1 MRRSALALASIVWL
15 MFAGTALAQ
24 GTLEVVPGE
33 VVEVPIVDQQIVIDG
48 NLDDWVGVP
57 EVVTV
62 SGPLPSPDP
71 AATGELRWRLLVQG
85 ESLHFAST
93 ITDEVIAAGFAP
105 DEPWTED
112 SIELYVDFSGDPTL
126 TSYADGVAQIRL
138 SAENIGRTDPAELMV
153 TGEGSDAFVVR
164 GLVFETADGWG
175 VEAQVAV
182 GDAAALTDG
191 SSFGVQVQ
199 ANGSSGAGRDLKLS
213 WSVADFDDVSFADP
227 SVFGE
232 ARIVEGVVGDAATVD
247 TVAVEGEASSSSVA
261 RAVEEQPSPAEDAVA
276 VETVDQAEEGS
287 DGGDAGSSILPIAL
301 FALVILVGG
310 VLLQRFVAGRNVPP
324 DQDIDPDDPD
334 DIEELIS
341 SILD

>member
-1 MRRSALALASIVWL
+1 LY
-15 MFAGTALAQ
+15 
-24 GTLEVVPGE
+24 
-33 VVEVPIVDQQIVIDG
+33 
-48 NLDDWVGVP
+48 
-57 EVVTV
+57 
-62 SGPLPSPDP
+62 
-71 AATGELRWRLLVQG
+71 
-85 ESLHFAST
+85 FAST

-138 SAENIGRTDPAELMV
+138 SAENIGRTDPAELTV
-153 TGEGSDAFVVR
+153 TGEGSDAFAVR
-164 GLVFETADGWG
+164 GLVFETSDGWG

-182 GDAAALTDG
+182 GDATTLADG

-213 WSVADFDDVSFADP
+213 WSVADPDDLSIADP
-227 SVFGE
+227 SVFGVAQIVAGEVVE
-232 ARIVEGVVGDAATVD
+232 AEAADDVPVD
-247 TVAVEGEASSSSVA
+247 SDEPSSSVS
-261 RAVEEQPSPAEDAVA
+261 RAVDDQSSQAEDAVA
-276 VETVDQAEEGS
+276 VETVDEADDGS
-287 DGGDAGSSILPIAL
+287 TGGETGSSILPIAL
-301 FALVILVGG
+301 LALVIVVGG
-310 VLLQRFVAGRNVPP
+310 VLVQRVVAGRDEPP